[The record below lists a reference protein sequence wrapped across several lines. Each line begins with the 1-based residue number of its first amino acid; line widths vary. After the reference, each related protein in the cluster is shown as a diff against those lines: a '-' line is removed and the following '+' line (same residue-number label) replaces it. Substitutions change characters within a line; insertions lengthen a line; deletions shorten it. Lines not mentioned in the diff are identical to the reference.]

1 MTKTSTWRE
10 RRLCDTVWCHG
21 NHKTKATDSID
32 SCFVNLQTQHLSYR
46 GDYLIS
52 WDVMVPSP
60 SLLLRMD
67 ASCFS
72 AACFFFFHSDEAS
85 RSPCAIAMA
94 MAFVSSATRGAV
106 AAPRPA
112 RLPAPVAEWH
122 VHGGSCWAAGRRE
135 VPDSG

>member
-1 MTKTSTWRE
+1 MTRTSTWRE

-21 NHKTKATDSID
+21 NQKTKATDSID

-46 GDYLIS
+46 GDYLLGRDGCIS
-52 WDVMVPSP
+52 ISTVAHGRVLFFC
-60 SLLLRMD
+60 SLFL
-67 ASCFS
+67 
-72 AACFFFFHSDEAS
+72 FFHSDEAS